1 MELDPST
8 ALDEY
13 PAAFVGTLVDV
24 DGQLGAVFNSAAD
37 TVYRFEVESWVKG
50 DLGPVVEIHS
60 AANGASCGI
69 EVGVGNRAGIMVR
82 VDGDEYHSS
91 LCETIDADVLLAASE
106 PLATGA
112 DGPAHLLLSARV
124 GGYDFLTVNDAGG
137 IVAGHGV
144 SNVDSYARALQFSA
158 CPDSNLLVELWG
170 DRLIVRDLMD
180 LDVVNEIDLTTL
192 GEETSFSAARC
203 MTSDASTIWVVGE
216 RWSGSASSFA
226 IYDATNGLAL
236 LHELPEGQATLG
248 AQFAIV
254 NGNQYERLS
263 ILDYT
268 TGHIATLHQI
278 ERENDETYIA
288 IASAAISP
296 DGTLIAALEVDYEGT
311 VNSDLILYSPNG
323 DEINR
328 TDIDAEGWWVSWVDS
343 SRLIIQTSQSDG
355 SQAVARVLAAPGLE
369 PLLDLDDWGSYE
381 ILADGDIVYGQEN
394 GSLMG
399 ADLKT
404 GEITQIATYPVQ
416 YLGPIALL
424 PAGHETATGA
434 TGSGN
439 VSATPTDT
447 VPPLIGEAIPVEAEQ
462 SASTFAQVLVA
473 GLVIVGLAA
482 LGLALRRRR
491 TKRPAPDPA

>member
-8 ALDEY
+8 VLDEY

-24 DGQLGAVFNSAAD
+24 DGQLAAVFNSAAD
-37 TVYRFEVESWVKG
+37 TIYRFEVENWVKG

-69 EVGVGNRAGIMVR
+69 EVGVGNRAGIIVR

-112 DGPAHLLLSARV
+112 VGPARLLLSARV
-124 GGYDFLTVNDAGG
+124 GGNDYLTVNDAGG
-137 IVAGHGV
+137 IVAGLGGG
-144 SNVDSYARALQFSA
+144 NANRYDRTLQFSA
-158 CPDSNLLVELWG
+158 CPDSPLVAELWSE
-170 DRLIVRDLMD
+170 RLIVRDLMD
-180 LDVVNEIDLTTL
+180 LSVVNEIDLTTV

-203 MTSDASTIWVVGE
+203 MTSDASTIWLVGE
-216 RWSGSASSFA
+216 HWSGSASSFA
-226 IYDATNGLAL
+226 IYDATSGLAL

-263 ILDYT
+263 ILNYT
-268 TGHIATLHQI
+268 TGDITTLHQI
-278 ERENDETYIA
+278 EREDDETYIA

-311 VNSDLILYSPNG
+311 ADSDLILYTPNG

-343 SRLIIQTSQSDG
+343 SRLIIQTSQSNG
-355 SQAVARVLAAPGLE
+355 SHAVARVLAAPGLE

-394 GSLMG
+394 GSLMR

-404 GEITQIATYPVQ
+404 GEMTLVATYPVQ

-424 PAGHETATGA
+424 PEGHEAAPATDDGSA
-434 TGSGN
+434 T
-439 VSATPTDT
+439 ATPTDT
-447 VPPLIGEAIPVEAEQ
+447 VPPLIAEAIPVEADQ

-473 GLVIVGLAA
+473 GLVIVGLVA